1 MLNFINPS
9 RAFKL
14 IEKIISFINSIFFVF
29 LLIGLTFALIISPPD
44 YLQGDS
50 VRIMYVHV
58 PSAWIALASFTT
70 IAFLSILIFILRIKN
85 LILISKSIAPIG
97 LLFTSLAIITGSLWG
112 QPTWGAWWVWDARIT
127 SMLILMIFYILFMLA
142 HKLIREEEKATNVS
156 SIIAIIG
163 LINIPIIKYSVEWWN
178 TLHQPKSIN
187 LLEGTSSIHA
197 SMLLPLMLMLLVLLL
212 YCALIFLMKYKTEII
227 RIKKKNIKR
236 I

>member
-1 MLNFINPS
+1 MLNFINPG

-14 IEKIISFINSIFFVF
+14 IEKIISFINSIFFIF

-70 IAFLSILIFILRIKN
+70 IAFLSILIFIFRIKN

-112 QPTWGAWWVWDARIT
+112 QPTWGTWWVWDARIT
-127 SMLILMIFYILFMLA
+127 SMFILMIFYILFMLA

-178 TLHQPKSIN
+178 TVHQPKSIN

-227 RIKKKNIKR
+227 KIKKKNINR